1 MSIAGIEQESQSIF
15 LLLVKEYDEREKVT
29 QQLKTENPAEWVRMM
44 NNIRGKYNNM
54 VSGHLQIK
62 KGYCYVVLSY
72 YDNRNKRHVK
82 YVSTGLPEKGN
93 KRKAEAAPARVRSE
107 FEPPQEVGDRSRK
120 M

>member
-1 MSIAGIEQESQSIF
+1 
-15 LLLVKEYDEREKVT
+15 
-29 QQLKTENPAEWVRMM
+29 MM
-44 NNIRGKYNNM
+44 NNIREKYNNM

-62 KGYCYVVLSY
+62 KGYYYVVLSY

>member
-1 MSIAGIEQESQSIF
+1 MSIAGIEQELQSIF

-29 QQLKTENPAEWVRMM
+29 QQLKTENPAEWVGMM

-62 KGYCYVVLSY
+62 KEYYYVVLSY
-72 YDNRNKRHVK
+72 YDNRNKRHVR